1 MRMWFK
7 KGAIFGIVATVPL
20 VILCALVFRF
30 PVPFGGY
37 MSGPSA
43 IIPALIAILFYGLV
57 FGGFV
62 VQAFL
67 GGLGGLLAER
77 IAAPDKQKVKRLCI
91 FFSTIGALFG
101 VFTLAILDKIIGPW

>member
-1 MRMWFK
+1 MWFK
-7 KGAIFGIVATVPL
+7 NGAIVGIVATVPL

-43 IIPALIAILFYGLV
+43 ILPALIAILFYGLI
-57 FGGFV
+57 FGGFA

-67 GGLGGLLAER
+67 GGLGGLFAEHL
-77 IAAPDKQKVKRLCI
+77 AAPDKQKVKNFCI
-91 FFSTIGALFG
+91 VFSTIGASFG
-101 VFTLAILDKIIGPW
+101 VLTLAILDKIIGPW